1 MSSLLPDL
9 VKIQVLSSG
18 TGPFQLG
25 AAATGFRGIEA
36 LIDGGNYS
44 YSVQSGAQYEV
55 GTCVWNAGSGLLIR
69 TPLLS
74 SNGNAAV
81 AFGANVEVKFVALG
95 QDLTP
100 PGALPI
106 VQSTGPGLD
115 VAMSQNATTV
125 QLNALTAAIALK
137 LDAAAIQFSAVATE
151 NIAAG
156 AFINIYNVSGSTRIR
171 NASALDPLK
180 FANGFAPSA
189 ISTSASGLVQLSG
202 LNTAITV
209 TTPAS
214 EVWLSDSTPGA
225 FATAAPTASGSIIQS
240 LGPAIPGLGVF
251 FTLQGRVLL

>member
-36 LIDGGNYS
+36 LVDGGNYS
-44 YSVQSGAQYEV
+44 YSVQSGAQFEI

-69 TPLLS
+69 TPLIS

-106 VQSTGPGLD
+106 VQTTGTGLD
-115 VAMSQNATTV
+115 VAMSQDAVT
-125 QLNALTAAIALK
+125 LELGALAAAIALK
-137 LDAAAIQFSAVATE
+137 LDASVFQFSAVATE
-151 NIAAG
+151 DIAAN
-156 AFINIYNVSGSTRIR
+156 AFVNIYNVSGSTRIR

-180 FANGFAPSA
+180 FANGFVPSA

-202 LNTAITV
+202 LVAATIAV
-209 TTPAS
+209 PAS

-251 FTLQGRVLL
+251 FTLQGRILL

>member
-36 LIDGGNYS
+36 LVDGGGYS
-44 YSVQSGAQYEV
+44 YSVQSGAQFEL
-55 GTCVWNAGSGLLIR
+55 GTCVWNATSGLLIR
-69 TPLLS
+69 TPLIS

-106 VQSTGPGLD
+106 VQTTGTGLD
-115 VAMSQNATTV
+115 VAMSQNAVT
-125 QLNALTAAIALK
+125 LELDALVAAIALK
-137 LDAAAIQFSAVATE
+137 LDASVFQFSAVATE
-151 NIAAG
+151 NIAAN
-156 AFINIYNVSGSTRIR
+156 AFVNIYNVSGATRIR

-180 FANGFAPSA
+180 FANGFVPSA

-202 LNTAITV
+202 LVAATV
-209 TTPAS
+209 STPAS

-225 FATAAPTASGSIIQS
+225 FATSAPTASGSIIQS

-251 FTLQGRVLL
+251 FMLQGRVLL

>member
-36 LIDGGNYS
+36 LVDGGNYS
-44 YSVQSGAQYEV
+44 YSVQSGAQFEL

-69 TPLLS
+69 TPLVS

-106 VQSTGPGLD
+106 VQVEGTGTD
-115 VAMSQNATTV
+115 VAMSQKATTDSL
-125 QLNALTAAIALK
+125 QAILDQITSLLAGGQAFTLPDEADGDTIPTA
-137 LDAAAIQFSAVATE
+137 
-151 NIAAG
+151 G
-156 AFINIYNVSGSTRIR
+156 
-171 NASALDPLK
+171 
-180 FANGFAPSA
+180 
-189 ISTSASGLVQLSG
+189 SGLPYLS
-202 LNTAITV
+202 A
-209 TTPAS
+209 
-214 EVWLSDSTPGA
+214 
-225 FATAAPTASGSIIQS
+225 
-240 LGPAIPGLGVF
+240 GVMKIA
-251 FTLQGRVLL
+251 

>member
-1 MSSLLPDL
+1 MTSLLPDL

-36 LIDGGNYS
+36 LVDGGSYS

-106 VQSTGPGLD
+106 VQTTGTGTD
-115 VAMSQNATTV
+115 VAMSQNAVT
-125 QLNALTAAIALK
+125 LELDALTAAIALK
-137 LDAAAIQFSAVATE
+137 LDASVFQFSAVATE
-151 NIAAG
+151 NIAAN
-156 AFINIYNVSGSTRIR
+156 AFVNIYNVSGNTRIR

-180 FANGFAPSA
+180 FANGFVPSA
-189 ISTSASGLVQLSG
+189 VSTSASGLVQLSG
-202 LNTAITV
+202 LVAATV
-209 TTPAS
+209 ATPAS

-225 FATAAPTASGSIIQS
+225 FATSAPTASGSILQS

-251 FTLQGRVLL
+251 FTLQGRILL